1 MEWNRVPVLQAQLT
15 EISKLYQ
22 TPANKLDAWI
32 ELCLQPNETF
42 NTQVGDAIDRIATFL
57 KETCFKTTKVHKVVK
72 GGSSG
77 KGTALKNG
85 SDADLV
91 VFLSCFQSLQD
102 QNKERGNV
110 IEEIREMLNKCRKSI
125 AYELEIDEPR
135 VNLDPKGQLRQPRSL
150 SFRIRSRKVNE
161 AIDVDVLPAFDIL
174 GQVTKGV
181 KPDPKN
187 YISLIEARGGPGDFT
202 PCFTELQR
210 DFVKCRPPKLK
221 SLIRLVKHWY
231 KTYVKSRYQGYSL
244 PHKYALEL
252 LTIYAW
258 QQGSGAEDF
267 RSEQGFCTLM
277 KLLCQ
282 HQKLCV
288 YWTTY
293 YDFENPVVGTYV
305 REQLKKC
312 RPVILDPADPTFI
325 VGQGTR
331 WDLVAAEAAECL
343 RSACCKN
350 GLGPIQPWDVPPE
363 TPMKISVRNISG
375 SLLTMSVSPWVTVS
389 QIKGEIQQK
398 WSISIDDQRL
408 CIQGLEPGRGLLQ
421 DGRTLADYDVFCDTT
436 VNLLTTAS
444 PEINLFVRN
453 TDGRTYT
460 FQIQTNITVGDLKKK
475 IEERLKVPASQQRLT
490 YSDRELENHNSLKYY
505 NIKNESTIF
514 LLLRLRGGKCDV
526 V

>member
-1 MEWNRVPVLQAQLT
+1 MAWTQGPVTLEAQLT
-15 EISKLYQ
+15 ESQKALELYQ

-32 ELCLQPNETF
+32 EHRLQPNETF
-42 NTQVGDAIDRIATFL
+42 NSQVRDAIDRIATFL
-57 KETCFKTTKVHKVVK
+57 KENCFKTTKVHKVVK

-77 KGTALKNG
+77 KGTTLKNG

-102 QNKERGNV
+102 QNKERGHV

-125 AYELEIDEPR
+125 AYELDIDEPR
-135 VNLDPKGQLRQPRSL
+135 VNLDPKGKLRQPRSL
-150 SFRIRSRKVNE
+150 SFRIRSQKGNE

-174 GQVTKGV
+174 DQVTAGV
-181 KPDPKN
+181 KPDPMI
-187 YISLIEARGGPGDFT
+187 YISLIEACGGPGDFT

-210 DFVKCRPPKLK
+210 DFVKFRPAKLK

-231 KTYVKSRYQGYSL
+231 KMYVKSRYQDYSL

-258 QQGSGAEDF
+258 EQGSGAVDF
-267 RSEQGFCTLM
+267 RTEQGFCTLM

-282 HQKLCV
+282 YQKLCV
-288 YWTTY
+288 HWMTY
-293 YDFENPVVGTYV
+293 YDFENPVVGDYV
-305 REQLKKC
+305 RKQLRKP

-350 GLGPIQPWDVPPE
+350 GLGPIQPWNVPPE
-363 TPMKISVRNISG
+363 TPIEFG
-375 SLLTMSVSPWVTVS
+375 SLLTT
-389 QIKGEIQQK
+389 
-398 WSISIDDQRL
+398 
-408 CIQGLEPGRGLLQ
+408 
-421 DGRTLADYDVFCDTT
+421 
-436 VNLLTTAS
+436 

-460 FQIQTNITVGDLKKK
+460 FHIQTNITVGHLKKK
-475 IEERLKVPASQQRLT
+475 IEERLKVPAPQQRLT
-490 YSDRELENHNSLKYY
+490 YSERELEDQNSLNYY

-514 LLLRLRGGKCDV
+514 LLLRLRGGKCDMV
-526 V
+526 